1 MRECLFHFGNAYR
14 VRRLRSAAATGEYG
28 DREEKSSKLHRSDVT
43 TRSRGTTLACP
54 SAPECPLN
62 PRCAAGIMSVVTRKV
77 LMLGVAG
84 FVLWIAV
91 VVTLAV
97 VGVVVG
103 LHSSTAQV
111 AGEAGSFVAGVLIV
125 VGSWKT
131 RLRRMRVP
139 IGLSGPFL
147 GVVTSAALGPGKTIG
162 LVWLGLSLG
171 LFAPP
176 LVWYLV
182 QMGRGAASRREAGAM
197 R

>member
-1 MRECLFHFGNAYR
+1 
-14 VRRLRSAAATGEYG
+14 
-28 DREEKSSKLHRSDVT
+28 
-43 TRSRGTTLACP
+43 
-54 SAPECPLN
+54 
-62 PRCAAGIMSVVTRKV
+62 
-77 LMLGVAG
+77 
-84 FVLWIAV
+84 
-91 VVTLAV
+91 V